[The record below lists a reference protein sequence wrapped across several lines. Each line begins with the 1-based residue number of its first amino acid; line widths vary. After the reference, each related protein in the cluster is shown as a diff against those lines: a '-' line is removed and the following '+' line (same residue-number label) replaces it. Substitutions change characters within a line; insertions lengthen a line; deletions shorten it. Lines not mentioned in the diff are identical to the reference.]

1 MKKNEI
7 VIATGNGLDKQ
18 HITLYNFNEVGHVY
32 VQDTSYLRVICD
44 DKMYY
49 YKTFETSII
58 KIKIYN

>member
-7 VIATGNGLDKQ
+7 IISTGTGLDKQ
-18 HITLYNFNEVGHVY
+18 HITLYNFTDVDHVY

-49 YKTFETSII
+49 YKTVISSIL